1 MLFKKEEMLY
11 RLLNKVFDT
20 YSDKFNITRKPYKNG
35 FIYHCD
41 FNHFGKFN
49 LIVKSL
55 MPGITFDNPKNF
67 KTGIR
72 YYYDGIFD
80 SEQPELKIDEAI
92 DLLCLLSGKPLEVVV

>member
-1 MLFKKEEMLY
+1 
-11 RLLNKVFDT
+11 
-20 YSDKFNITRKPYKNG
+20 
-35 FIYHCD
+35 
-41 FNHFGKFN
+41 
-49 LIVKSL
+49 

>member
-1 MLFKKEEMLY
+1 
-11 RLLNKVFDT
+11 
-20 YSDKFNITRKPYKNG
+20 
-35 FIYHCD
+35 
-41 FNHFGKFN
+41 
-49 LIVKSL
+49 
-55 MPGITFDNPKNF
+55 MPGIAFDNPKNL